1 MAPVGVRHAAQI
13 SFRIIL
19 SYSLIYMYFVIIFPQ
34 NKIWLMFICLYEWFC
49 FYSLPTHPLPIA
61 LSFSISYFYF
71 FLLSVFVSFS
81 LPSDNHINSV
91 IFVNSGVRYF
101 FLSLKSLLIPVLSLS
116 TFPFMK
122 LFSHPTPPPFKFS
135 FFIHLELLIL
145 QEINILTC
153 NYWNIWHCKIT
164 LLYFLHGVRY

>member
-49 FYSLPTHPLPIA
+49 FYSLPTHPLPIT
-61 LSFSISYFYF
+61 LSFSLLFLYFPAF
-71 FLLSVFVSFS
+71 SVCQFS

-101 FLSLKSLLIPVLSLS
+101 SLSLKSLLIPVLSLS

-122 LFSHPTPPPFKFS
+122 LFLTLPFKFS

-145 QEINILTC
+145 QVINILTC
-153 NYWNIWHCKIT
+153 NYWNIWHCKMT

>member
-122 LFSHPTPPPFKFS
+122 LFSHPTPPPPPSNFHFS
-135 FFIHLELLIL
+135 FTWSF
-145 QEINILTC
+145 
-153 NYWNIWHCKIT
+153 WFFRK
-164 LLYFLHGVRY
+164 